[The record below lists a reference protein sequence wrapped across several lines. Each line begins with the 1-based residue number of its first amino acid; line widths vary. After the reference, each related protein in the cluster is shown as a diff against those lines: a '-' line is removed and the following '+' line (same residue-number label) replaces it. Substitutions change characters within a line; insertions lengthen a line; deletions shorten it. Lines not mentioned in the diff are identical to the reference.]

1 MAYTVYS
8 DKKYTIKKNRDGFIL
23 CNNLGDYKNHG
34 HFKKFNTCML
44 LIRLMENYIV
54 PDSSYLRESV
64 LRISVD
70 DKYIQKVKVEIDKGR
85 KKYINVNKGIKRK
98 WVIDW

>member
-8 DKKYTIKKNRDGFIL
+8 DKKYTVKKNRDGFIL
-23 CNNLGDYKNHG
+23 CNNLGDYQNHG

-44 LIRLMENYIV
+44 LIRLMENGTV

-70 DKYIQKVKVEIDKGR
+70 EKYIQKVKVKMNKGK
-85 KKYINVNKGIKRK
+85 KKYININKGIRRK
-98 WVIDW
+98 